1 MIELDSPGEVRK
13 SEELNNLN
21 LSFYL
26 KNKLGSSKRP
36 LVINQFKK
44 GFSNLTYSIIWDKNE
59 YVLRKPPFGA
69 NIKSGHDMRR
79 EYNVLSNLSKYYN
92 KVPKTYFF
100 EDDKN
105 VIGSSFYVMQRL
117 NGIILRPNTSESSMP
132 DKKDISKL
140 SKNFIKTLTELHGLQ
155 YKKMGLDNLGKG
167 VGYGMRQIVGWS
179 ERYKNSKTDD
189 IKEMNS
195 LMSWLI
201 NNLPKQNKSSLIHN
215 DYKYDNVVL
224 DKDNISKIVGVLDWE
239 MSTIGDPLFDLG
251 TTLGYWVQSNDH
263 PMLRK
268 ISLSSTTAEGN
279 PSRMTLINI
288 YEKYSKVKVNNP
300 VFYYA
305 YGLFKICVIV
315 QQIYYRFKK
324 GYTDDKRFSNL
335 IDIVKICSLV
345 ARRSIEKNKIDDLF

>member
-26 KNKLGSSKRP
+26 KKKLGSSRRP
-36 LVINQFKK
+36 LVIKQFKK

-59 YVLRKPPFGA
+59 YVLRKPPFVA

-105 VIGSSFYVMQRL
+105 VLGSSFYVMQRL
-117 NGIILRPNTSESSMP
+117 NGIILRPNTPESSMP

-140 SKNFIKTLTELHGLQ
+140 SKNFIKILTELHALK
-155 YKKMGLDNLGKG
+155 YKKVGLDDLGKG
-167 VGYGMRQIVGWS
+167 DGYGMRQIVGWS

-189 IKEMNS
+189 IKEMNN

-224 DKDNISKIVGVLDWE
+224 DKDNISKIHE
-239 MSTIGDPLFDLG
+239 T
-251 TTLGYWVQSNDH
+251 N
-263 PMLRK
+263 
-268 ISLSSTTAEGN
+268 E
-279 PSRMTLINI
+279 
-288 YEKYSKVKVNNP
+288 
-300 VFYYA
+300 
-305 YGLFKICVIV
+305 
-315 QQIYYRFKK
+315 
-324 GYTDDKRFSNL
+324 
-335 IDIVKICSLV
+335 
-345 ARRSIEKNKIDDLF
+345 